1 MADLQA
7 HVDAAVAKAL
17 AAAKGDTTR
26 AQRLLIRAAAA
37 DPKLLAGLAQP
48 FLAGITAHALQRATG
63 QAPAAK
69 PAAAPRRRSGAA
81 AKKDL
86 TPEAFDAMVGQ
97 LGRRIGTS
105 RAPEGMSALVEQPEP
120 TPAGS
125 GHEQTLRAM
134 ATAFA
139 RKRLDRRVAELDR
152 LSRAKGTGGAA

>member
-17 AAAKGDTTR
+17 AAAKGDTAR
-26 AQRLLIRAAAA
+26 AQRLLIRAAAG

-48 FLAGITAHALQRATG
+48 FLAGITAHALQRASG
-63 QAPAAK
+63 QAPAA
-69 PAAAPRRRSGAA
+69 APTAKRRRSGPA

-105 RAPEGMSALVEQPEP
+105 RAPEGMSALVEEAQP
-120 TPAGS
+120 TRAGT

-139 RKRLDRRVAELDR
+139 RQRLDRRVAELDR
-152 LSRAKGTGGAA
+152 LSRAKGSDGAA